1 MKIVEFTIEDERQA
15 VINLENPVRME
26 NGLEPRYTYYN
37 GSRTIN
43 IITGKDSPIE
53 HTILESDP
61 SKLVRIGSA
70 GAFRK

>member
-1 MKIVEFTIEDERQA
+1 MKATEITIEDERQA
-15 VINLENPVRME
+15 VINFENQVRIE

-43 IITGKDSPIE
+43 IIAGKDSPVE
-53 HTILESDP
+53 HTILDSDP
-61 SKLVRIGSA
+61 ATLVRIGSA